1 MMKSQKRTRI
11 ITFVLEYLLVVAVA
25 IFALYPVVYVLLGSF
40 KSNQEL
46 TTGGRFFPT
55 KWEFANYT
63 SAFEGNDF
71 VRYTT
76 NSLIL
81 SLGVLFLAVFTTS
94 LAGYVFARKHFY
106 GKNILLV
113 LYSALIF
120 ISMGSVTLYPTY
132 TVLRIFGISKSLLG
146 LILALTGGQVTNV
159 MLVMGYTKTVPKE
172 LDEAAIIDGCN
183 HFGVFFRIILPLL
196 KPILAIVALFSFRL
210 AWNDYLTSYIV
221 SIFTPSV
228 KTLTVAVVQL
238 KYAINA
244 AAEWNIM
251 LAGASISIIPIL
263 LLYAFTNKQ
272 FISGLT
278 AGAVKG

>member
-1 MMKSQKRTRI
+1 MKSQKRIRI
-11 ITFVLEYLLVVAVA
+11 MTYTLEYILILAVVV
-25 IFALYPVVYVLLGSF
+25 FALYPVIYVLLGSF

-46 TTGGRFFPT
+46 TTGGSFFPT
-55 KWEFANYT
+55 KWEFSNYT
-63 SAFEGNDF
+63 TAFKGNDF
-71 VRYTT
+71 VRYAG

-81 SLGVLFLAVFTTS
+81 GLGVLFFAVFTTS
-94 LAGYVFARKHFY
+94 MAGYVFARKDFY
-106 GKNILLV
+106 GKRILLG

-132 TVLRIFGISKSLLG
+132 TVLRSLGISKSIFG
-146 LILALTGGQVTNV
+146 LVLALTGGQVTNV

-172 LDEAAIIDGCN
+172 LDEAAIIDGCS
-183 HFGVFFRIILPLL
+183 HFGVFFRVILPLL

-263 LLYAFTNKQ
+263 ILYAFTNKQ